1 MTFVLSNGIMKGLV
15 LTSIGDLAIME
26 DDKVESL

>member
-1 MTFVLSNGIMKGLV
+1 MTFVLANGIIKGLV

-26 DDKVESL
+26 DDKVKFL